1 MATSESVYLLLN
13 LDGKDVD
20 PLVDELGANGARFTP
35 PSHFETFQEG
45 QQLGPAVLILP
56 EVGMPVVY
64 PVVRWI
70 SYPRIG
76 VEFEGIDEK
85 DRELIFRLMFAKER
99 QMVLESI

>member
-1 MATSESVYLLLN
+1 
-13 LDGKDVD
+13 
-20 PLVDELGANGARFTP
+20 
-35 PSHFETFQEG
+35 
-45 QQLGPAVLILP
+45 
-56 EVGMPVVY
+56 MPVVY

-99 QMVLESI
+99 QMVRMDKVRSAEDRLSVEGNFLLENEFLVGD